1 MKSRIVFGIIKFLL
15 LFFSFSLL
23 IIVLFN
29 TLTRLE
35 VRERT
40 FINASERI
48 LKDNI
53 YPDIYS
59 VGSSIRRGQQMP
71 SSMGKLFEQRKD
83 LEQIDVADNG
93 TVVFTFSWSNE
104 YIAEGS
110 NHLIYQPDNR
120 LNPQMISLDFLRQ
133 NWVLSIGENHISYS
147 GGGTDGRG
155 YIRITRIKPCWF
167 RLEQYYPT

>member
-1 MKSRIVFGIIKFLL
+1 MKSRIVFGIIKLLL

-104 YIAEGS
+104 YIAE
-110 NHLIYQPDNR
+110 
-120 LNPQMISLDFLRQ
+120 
-133 NWVLSIGENHISYS
+133 
-147 GGGTDGRG
+147 
-155 YIRITRIKPCWF
+155 
-167 RLEQYYPT
+167 